1 MNKKTREKVVK
12 AITIM
17 LALMLVVGLLGSLL

>member
-1 MNKKTREKVVK
+1 MNKKTREKAVK